1 MINYSVI
8 VPVFNS
14 EEILGELVLRV
25 HGVFEKNN
33 SSFEIIL
40 VDDGS
45 QDESWKKIEELK
57 IQYPKTLKAIKL
69 TKNFGQHNATLCGI
83 GLSIGNQIITI
94 DDDLQFPP
102 EEINK
107 LIQCFEKTNAD
118 LVYGVPEN
126 KKHSAIRNAGTYYV
140 KATSNQSKGGSSFRL
155 LKRTI
160 CDEIIE
166 KHQNNF
172 LFLDTIVTWY
182 TNNIETV
189 LVEHLPRKS
198 GKSGYSLSKLISLYF
213 NIIINYSAVPLKLM
227 TYGGLFFSIIT
238 FLFGIRF
245 IYKKLVHHVPIGY
258 TSIIVTVLFSTSLIL
273 LCLGIIGQYLYKL
286 YQMQNKKPPYSIQK
300 LIK

>member
-14 EEILGELVLRV
+14 AEMLGELVLRISK
-25 HGVFEKNN
+25 VFEKNN
-33 SSFEIIL
+33 SSFEMIL

-45 QDESWKKIEELK
+45 HDESWNKIEELK
-57 IQYPKTLKAIKL
+57 TQYPHSLKAIRL

-83 GLSIGNQIITI
+83 SLSLGNQVITI

-126 KKHSAIRNAGTYYV
+126 KKHSAIRNAGTFYV
-140 KATSNQSKGGSSFRL
+140 RATSAHPKGGSSFRL
-155 LKRTI
+155 LKRSI

-189 LVEHLPRKS
+189 SVDHLPRKS
-198 GKSGYSLSKLISLYF
+198 GKSGYSMAKLISLYF
-213 NIIINYSAVPLKLM
+213 NIIINYSAIPLKIM
-227 TYGGLFFSIIT
+227 TFGGLLFSIVT

-245 IYKKLVHHVPIGY
+245 VYKKLVHHVPIGY
-258 TSIIVTVLFSTSLIL
+258 TSLIVTVLFSTSLIL

-286 YQMQNKKPPYSIQK
+286 YQLQNKKPPYSIQK

>member
-14 EEILGELVLRV
+14 AEMLAELVLRV
-25 HGVFEKNN
+25 SKVFEKNN
-33 SSFEIIL
+33 STFEIIL

-45 QDESWKKIEELK
+45 QDESWNKIEELK
-57 IQYPKTLKAIKL
+57 ISYPGILKAIKL

-83 GLSIGNQIITI
+83 SLSLGNQIITI

-107 LIQCFEKTNAD
+107 LITCFEKTNAD
-118 LVYGVPEN
+118 LIYGVPEN
-126 KKHSAIRNAGTYYV
+126 KKHSVVRNAGTYYV
-140 KATSNQSKGGSSFRL
+140 RATSSYSKGGSSFRM
-155 LKRTI
+155 LKKSI

-189 LVEHLPRKS
+189 SVDHLTRKS
-198 GKSGYSLSKLISLYF
+198 GKSGYSITKLISLYF
-213 NIIINYSAVPLKLM
+213 NIIINYSALPLKLM

-238 FLFGIRF
+238 FLFGLRF
-245 IYKKLVHHVPIGY
+245 IYRKLVHHVPIGY
-258 TSIIVTVLFSTSLIL
+258 TSLIVTILFSTSLIL

-286 YQMQNKKPPYSIQK
+286 YQLQNKKPPYSIQK